1 MASVTDIGGLLMT
14 FRTLCS
20 LVLAV
25 VLLSGCVS
33 SEQQALLE
41 ALPTSRTDL
50 VQLPGLVREP
60 LSLDVALP
68 DGTLARLEGNVVRP
82 DQPGHFPL
90 VLISHGTSSEWNDRK
105 DVHAAQYQA
114 QAVAFA
120 RRGWAVVTVVR
131 PGFGHSTGPFL
142 EDVGPCDNR
151 DFVAAGNRMG
161 DEVLSILRA
170 LRQQN
175 PAWADN
181 SRVLLLG
188 QSGGGMASLAA
199 IAGKS
204 TSGPI
209 LGVVNFAGGDGA
221 PIYGNYFC
229 QPESLVK
236 AMAAFGAGTKIPS
249 LWIYA
254 ANDTKFPPQL
264 AQAMFAAYKTDGA
277 PATLVAAPA
286 FGDEGHYFI
295 EAVDQWQPMVDSF
308 LLAQHLP
315 DKPAAMDTVQ
325 LDPPAAIESS
335 IEGQSFFSQYLELSN
350 YEKAYAVGSHG
361 GAGYADGYPTI
372 GAAETIALDLC
383 RRRDSDCHIYAIG
396 NELAP

>member
-1 MASVTDIGGLLMT
+1 MT

-20 LVLAV
+20 LILAV
-25 VLLSGCVS
+25 VLLAGCVS

-50 VQLPGLVREP
+50 VQLPGLIREP
-60 LSLDVALP
+60 LSLNVALP
-68 DGTLARLEGNVVRP
+68 DGTIARLEGNVVRP
-82 DQPGHFPL
+82 DRPGHFPL

-105 DVHAAQYQA
+105 EVHAAQYQA

-151 DFVAAGNRMG
+151 DFIAAGNRMG
-161 DEVLSILRA
+161 NEVLTILQA
-170 LRQQN
+170 LREQN
-175 PAWADN
+175 LPWADN
-181 SRVLLLG
+181 ARILLLG
-188 QSGGGMASLAA
+188 QSGGGLASLAA

-204 TSGPI
+204 TQSPIPGPIPSPI
-209 LGVVNFAGGDGA
+209 LGVINFAGGDGA

-229 QPESLVK
+229 QPERLIK
-236 AMAAFGAGTKIPS
+236 AMADFGAGTRIPS

-264 AQAMFAAYKTDGA
+264 AQAMFAAYKAAGA
-277 PATLVAAPA
+277 PATMVSAPA

-295 EAVDQWQPMVDSF
+295 EAVDQWQPMIDRF
-308 LLAQHLP
+308 LMAQHLP
-315 DKPAAMDTVQ
+315 DTPANMDTVQ

-335 IEGQSFFSQYLELSN
+335 SEGQSFFSQYLGLSN

-372 GAAETIALDLC
+372 GAAEMIALDLC
-383 RRRDSDCHIYAIG
+383 RRRDSDCHIYAVG
-396 NELAP
+396 NEPAP